1 MTSCPRFAGVTLGG
15 SDSSMSSKG
24 GVDGTISPT
33 LSLVRSMMEPLGLM
47 YRKMQIVNS
56 IHLQRVELGFPK
68 GTHFDHEG

>member
-1 MTSCPRFAGVTLGG
+1 MTSCPRFAGVILGG

-33 LSLVRSMMEPLGLM
+33 LSLVRSMEPLGLM
-47 YRKMQIVNS
+47 YRKMLIVNS

-68 GTHFDHEG
+68 GTHFEHEG